1 MTTASRAAHARATRT
16 ASTNPT
22 NRRSK
27 EDTMTVS
34 TRTASPTVDWI
45 ALLAALSAPFHP
57 SDVKYRAGAVA
68 RDKTKAQALP
78 YADPR
83 AYEDRLNA
91 TVPGD
96 WSVEFAPWGEHRII
110 CRLTIHGVTRSST
123 GEATNSP
130 DNVAGTSAEA
140 QAFKRACTK
149 FGLGRYLYD
158 LTPQWTDYDPTS
170 RRVRAPAVHHQIR
183 REDST
188 LTPSS
193 ASTPIGRERAERMH
207 RELARIGLSRPEH
220 AAFAARV
227 LRRPV
232 PALAVLT
239 DREAREVWT
248 RAEAT
253 TS

>member
-1 MTTASRAAHARATRT
+1 
-16 ASTNPT
+16 
-22 NRRSK
+22 
-27 EDTMTVS
+27 MTVS

-57 SDVKYRAGAVA
+57 SDVKYRAGAVS

-123 GEATNSP
+123 GEATDSP

-140 QAFKRACTK
+140 QAFKRACNK

-158 LTPQWTDYDPTS
+158 LTPQWTDYDPNKRTLAAPRMPDNS
-170 RRVRAPAVHHQIR
+170 QKRRSSTKQAATPGIGRVRADAMTAELERVGLPKAHH
-183 REDST
+183 
-188 LTPSS
+188 L
-193 ASTPIGRERAERMH
+193 G
-207 RELARIGLSRPEH
+207 
-220 AAFAARV
+220 FAARTLHRYV
-227 LRRPV
+227 QDLSY
-232 PALAVLT
+232 LT
-239 DREAREVWT
+239 SDEARAVW
-248 RAEAT
+248 RAAVA
-253 TS
+253 S